1 MEEYNIRHIEAFQAD
16 YYKHG
21 KYDLVAQTPH
31 LAKLAA
37 YYEKKYQ
44 HTQDWID
51 CVKVCCYHVF
61 LLHLCMHLHIPI
73 PYHTIHHM
81 FSLTN

>member
-1 MEEYNIRHIEAFQAD
+1 MEEYNIRDIEAFQAD

-21 KYDLVAQTPH
+21 KYDLVAQAPH

-51 CVKVCCYHVF
+51 CVKVCCYHV
-61 LLHLCMHLHIPI
+61 LLPYFCCISACTYTCTIPM
-73 PYHTIHHM
+73 Y
-81 FSLTN
+81 SLST